1 MVEIGFE
8 FTAMSCPCEIR
19 LVGPDEVQVQ
29 QAAKAGMQ
37 EVLRIEHKYS
47 RYRPDSLLSRI
58 NTAAGQPQPVPI
70 DEETAGLLQLGGQL
84 HHASQGRFD
93 LTSGVLRRAWDFKRG
108 RLPTQAQLDKL
119 LPLVGWH
126 RAEFD
131 DRQVRLPIEGMELDL
146 GGIGK
151 EYAADRA
158 AERCQAMGMAGGFVD
173 LGGDIRVIG
182 PRADGTGWRLGI
194 RDPRDE
200 HKLLGE
206 LTLSQG
212 ALATS
217 GDYERGFEVDGRH
230 YGHLLDARTGWPVSQ
245 WRSVSV
251 AAPCALAAG
260 MLATL
265 GMLMEIQAERFLRA
279 ERVWFMAI
287 GDQEEAID
295 GDGFMPVA
303 QHTSRH

>member
-108 RLPTQAQLDKL
+108 LLPKQAKLDEL

-158 AERCQAMGMAGGFVD
+158 AERCQAMGMVGGFVD

-194 RDPRDE
+194 RDPREE

-206 LTLSQG
+206 LTLAHG

-217 GDYERGFEVDGRH
+217 GDYERGFDVDGRR
-230 YGHLLDARTGWPVSQ
+230 YGHLLDARTGWPVNHWS
-245 WRSVSV
+245 SVSV
-251 AAPCALAAG
+251 AAPNALAAG
-260 MLATL
+260 ALATL
-265 GMLMEIQAERFLRA
+265 GMLLGEQTPVMLEAQGAWFL
-279 ERVWFMAI
+279 AI
-287 GDQEEAID
+287 
-295 GDGFMPVA
+295 
-303 QHTSRH
+303 

>member
-8 FTAMSCPCEIR
+8 FTSMSCPCEIR
-19 LVGPDEVQVQ
+19 LVGPDEVLVQ
-29 QAAKAGMQ
+29 QAAKAGMK

-47 RYRPDSLLSRI
+47 RYRPDSLLSCI
-58 NTAAGQPQPVPI
+58 NAAAGQPQPVPI

-108 RLPTQAQLDKL
+108 RLPTQVQLDRL

-158 AERCQAMGMAGGFVD
+158 AELCQAMGMVGGFVD

-194 RDPRDE
+194 RDPWDE

-206 LTLSQG
+206 LTLCQG

-217 GDYERGFEVDGRH
+217 GDYERGFEVDGRR
-230 YGHLLDARTGWPVSQ
+230 YGHLLDARTGWPVNHWS
-245 WRSVSV
+245 SVSV
-251 AAPCALAAG
+251 AAPNALAAG
-260 MLATL
+260 ALATL
-265 GMLMEIQAERFLRA
+265 GMLIGEQARA
-279 ERVWFMAI
+279 LL
-287 GDQEEAID
+287 EAQ
-295 GDGFMPVA
+295 GAWYVA
-303 QHTSRH
+303 LKTTNT

>member
-1 MVEIGFE
+1 
-8 FTAMSCPCEIR
+8 
-19 LVGPDEVQVQ
+19 
-29 QAAKAGMQ
+29 
-37 EVLRIEHKYS
+37 
-47 RYRPDSLLSRI
+47 
-58 NTAAGQPQPVPI
+58 
-70 DEETAGLLQLGGQL
+70 
-84 HHASQGRFD
+84 

-158 AERCQAMGMAGGFVD
+158 AERCQAMGMVGGFVD

-194 RDPRDE
+194 RDPREE

-206 LTLSQG
+206 LTLAHG

-217 GDYERGFEVDGRH
+217 GDYERGFDVDGRR
-230 YGHLLDARTGWPVSQ
+230 YGHLLDARTGWPVSH
-245 WRSVSV
+245 WSSISV
-251 AAPCALAAG
+251 AAPNAVAAG
-260 MLATL
+260 ALATL
-265 GMLMEIQAERFLRA
+265 GMLLGEQARA
-279 ERVWFMAI
+279 LL
-287 GDQEEAID
+287 D
-295 GDGFMPVA
+295 A
-303 QHTSRH
+303 QRAWYLALKTTNT

>member
-58 NTAAGQPQPVPI
+58 NTAAGQSQPVPI

-84 HHASQGRFD
+84 HHASLGRFD

-108 RLPTQAQLDKL
+108 LLPKQAKLDEL

-126 RAEFD
+126 QVELEA
-131 DRQVRLPIEGMELDL
+131 RQVRLPIAGMELDL

-217 GDYERGFEVDGRH
+217 GDYERGFEVDGRR
-230 YGHLLDARTGWPVSQ
+230 YGHLLDARTGWPVNHWS
-245 WRSVSV
+245 SVSV
-251 AAPCALAAG
+251 AAPNALAAG
-260 MLATL
+260 ALATL
-265 GMLMEIQAERFLRA
+265 GMLSGEQTPVMLEAQGAWFL
-279 ERVWFMAI
+279 AI
-287 GDQEEAID
+287 
-295 GDGFMPVA
+295 
-303 QHTSRH
+303 

>member
-19 LVGPDEVQVQ
+19 LVGPDETRVE

-47 RYRPDSLLSRI
+47 RYRPDSLLSCI
-58 NTAAGQPQPVPI
+58 NAAAGQPQPFHI

-93 LTSGVLRRAWDFKRG
+93 LTSGVLRQAWDFKRG
-108 RLPTQAQLDKL
+108 LRPEQAKL
-119 LPLVGWH
+119 NELLRLVGWH
-126 RAEFD
+126 QVELEA
-131 DRQVRLPIEGMELDL
+131 RQVRLPIAGMELDL

-158 AERCQAMGMAGGFVD
+158 AERCQAMGMVGGFVD

-194 RDPRDE
+194 RDPREE

-217 GDYERGFEVDGRH
+217 GDYERGFEVDGRR
-230 YGHLLDARTGWPVSQ
+230 YGHLLDARTGWPVSH
-245 WRSVSV
+245 WSSVSV
-251 AAPCALAAG
+251 AAPNALAAG
-260 MLATL
+260 ALATL
-265 GMLMEIQAERFLRA
+265 GMLMGQPSQAMLQA
-279 ERVWFMAI
+279 QGVWF
-287 GDQEEAID
+287 
-295 GDGFMPVA
+295 VA
-303 QHTSRH
+303 RKTTNT

>member
-108 RLPTQAQLDKL
+108 R
-119 LPLVGWH
+119 
-126 RAEFD
+126 
-131 DRQVRLPIEGMELDL
+131 
-146 GGIGK
+146 
-151 EYAADRA
+151 
-158 AERCQAMGMAGGFVD
+158 
-173 LGGDIRVIG
+173 VIG

-217 GDYERGFEVDGRH
+217 GDYERGFEVDGRR
-230 YGHLLDARTGWPVSQ
+230 YGHLLDARTGWPVSH
-245 WRSVSV
+245 WSSVSV
-251 AAPCALAAG
+251 AAPNALAAG
-260 MLATL
+260 ALATL
-265 GMLMEIQAERFLRA
+265 GMLIGEQARA
-279 ERVWFMAI
+279 LL
-287 GDQEEAID
+287 EAQ
-295 GDGFMPVA
+295 GAWYVA
-303 QHTSRH
+303 RSTTNT

>member
-19 LVGPDEVQVQ
+19 LVGPDEAQVQ

-37 EVLRIEHKYS
+37 EVQRIEHKYS

-58 NTAAGQPQPVPI
+58 NAAAGQPHPIPI
-70 DEETAGLLQLGGQL
+70 DEETASLLQLGGQL
-84 HHASQGRFD
+84 HLASQGRFD

-108 RLPTQAQLDKL
+108 LLPKQATLDEL
-119 LPLVGWH
+119 LPLVDWH
-126 RAEFD
+126 RVELEA
-131 DRQVRLPIEGMELDL
+131 RQVRLPIAGMELDL

-158 AERCQAMGMAGGFVD
+158 AERCQALGMVGGFVD

-200 HKLLGE
+200 QKLLGE
-206 LTLSQG
+206 LTLAQG

-217 GDYERGFEVDGRH
+217 GDYERGFQVEGRR
-230 YGHLLDARTGWPVSQ
+230 YGHLLDARTGWSVSH
-245 WRSVSV
+245 WSSVSV
-251 AAPCALAAG
+251 AAPSALAAG
-260 MLATL
+260 ALATL
-265 GMLMEIQAERFLRA
+265 GMLIGEQAQAMLEA
-279 ERVWFMAI
+279 QQVWNLLQRTQAMPSTRQPPLNEGPFMLN
-287 GDQEEAID
+287 
-295 GDGFMPVA
+295 
-303 QHTSRH
+303 S

>member
-58 NTAAGQPQPVPI
+58 NTAAGQSQPVPI

-108 RLPTQAQLDKL
+108 LLPKQAKLDEL

-126 RAEFD
+126 QVELEA
-131 DRQVRLPIEGMELDL
+131 RQVRLPIAGMELDL

-206 LTLSQG
+206 LTLVQG

-217 GDYERGFEVDGRH
+217 GDYERGFDVDGRR
-230 YGHLLDARTGWPVSQ
+230 YGHLLDARTGWPVNHWS
-245 WRSVSV
+245 SVSV
-251 AAPCALAAG
+251 AAPNALAAG
-260 MLATL
+260 ALATL
-265 GMLMEIQAERFLRA
+265 GMLLGEQTPVMLEAQGAWFL
-279 ERVWFMAI
+279 AI
-287 GDQEEAID
+287 
-295 GDGFMPVA
+295 
-303 QHTSRH
+303 